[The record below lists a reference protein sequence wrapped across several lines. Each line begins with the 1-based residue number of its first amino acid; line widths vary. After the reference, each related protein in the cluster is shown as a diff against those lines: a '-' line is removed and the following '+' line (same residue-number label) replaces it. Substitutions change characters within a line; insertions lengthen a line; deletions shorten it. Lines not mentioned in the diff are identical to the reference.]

1 MTQACNQS
9 AAALAWEAGRHA
21 RRPQDGVPSNGE
33 YPTMKTAF
41 ALGALATLMVAG
53 AAVAHLTVDLTAA
66 DQGIYYLP
74 EPGTAD
80 EGVWE
85 ESNGLDG
92 LQETET
98 VLEDGTVIPPDT
110 RVAA

>member
-1 MTQACNQS
+1 
-9 AAALAWEAGRHA
+9 
-21 RRPQDGVPSNGE
+21 
-33 YPTMKTAF
+33 MKTMF
-41 ALGALATLMVAG
+41 TLGALATLMVAG
-53 AAVAHLTVDLTAA
+53 AAIAHVTVDLTAA

-74 EPGTAD
+74 DPTTDD

-110 RVAA
+110 RLDA